1 MSVSNV
7 SVNAA
12 SVNLMTVMNGIPRLL
27 NGYGAIRQA
36 LDSVEFTIDHG
47 TSPLISEG
55 NVSQDQTDSGSSTG
69 VNRRIARE
77 SRALQAAFE
86 ASDLA
91 GTRRAIIAL
100 RQTLHAN
107 PSMEFQVSDE
117 EAASGAETSTFS
129 PVRQGGAGEDDLKV
143 QREPGRHF
151 RRAPAS

>member
-12 SVNLMTVMNGIPRLL
+12 SVNLLTVMNGIPRLL
-27 NGYGAIRQA
+27 NGYGVIRKA
-36 LDSVEFTIDHG
+36 LDSVEFTTNPG
-47 TSPLISEG
+47 TSTLISEG
-55 NVSQDQTDSGSSTG
+55 NAGQEQSDSGGSKG
-69 VNRRIARE
+69 VNRRLARE
-77 SRALQAAFE
+77 SRALQAAFQ

-107 PSMEFQVSDE
+107 PSMEFHVSNE

-129 PVRQGGAGEDDLKV
+129 PVRQGGAGEDELEV
-143 QREPGRHF
+143 AREPGHRSP
-151 RRAPAS
+151 RAPGS